1 MKIEIKAF
9 ILIAIITILHNSGN
23 LYAQENPPIEN
34 ITRQMETL
42 EREMSY
48 QKDEISKLKARLD
61 EQTGER
67 IADTFN
73 EAVFVRE
80 NLDQI
85 VDKKIEEYFEKEE
98 NRDKL
103 SSYIK
108 LPLDMGYEHGF
119 YLRTNDNRF
128 SFKFN
133 PLLQFRYTFED
144 FDDREDDS
152 SFKIDRARLVFQGNA
167 YNPNIKYFI
176 QLETRSTGTKDGSK
190 AVEMI
195 DFFSDITYVPNAK
208 IRFGQYRVPFNRQMD
223 TLIWKL
229 QMIDRSVANNEFNL
243 GRQLGLMVYGEL
255 LDHKLEYYG
264 GFWNG
269 NFRNESRNDNNEHL
283 WIIRASYSPFG
294 IYSYDESD
302 LEYSESLKAHI
313 SASIAFDSVDD
324 VTVELD
330 DIVFVTAG
338 GIDIIQ
344 NTVTADEVDRT
355 QVAGEFGFKYRGLSL
370 ISEYYWRK
378 QSGISD
384 VNLIDY
390 GFFVQ
395 AGYFLIPKK
404 LELAGRYSL
413 VEFDDELEKDSLKNA
428 AIGVNYFFNGHQSKL
443 QFNAVR
449 FNEEK
454 GNADNIDYRYIF
466 QYQLAF

>member
-1 MKIEIKAF
+1 MKKQIKG
-9 ILIAIITILHNSGN
+9 IVLISIIAILHNSGN

-34 ITRQMETL
+34 IIQQMETL
-42 EREMSY
+42 KREMAY
-48 QKDEISKLKARLD
+48 QKDEIRELKARLD
-61 EQTGER
+61 EQIGGK
-67 IADTFN
+67 IANAFN

-80 NLDQI
+80 DLDKI
-85 VDKKIEEYFEKEE
+85 VDKKIEEYFEKED
-98 NRDKL
+98 NREKL
-103 SSYIK
+103 SSYFK
-108 LPLDMGYEHGF
+108 LPLDMGYKKGF
-119 YLRTNDNRF
+119 YFRTHDNRF
-128 SFKFN
+128 SFKIN
-133 PLLQFRYTFED
+133 PMLRFRYTFDD
-144 FDDREDDS
+144 FDDKEDNS
-152 SFKIDRARLVFQGNA
+152 SFKIDRGRLIFRGNA

-190 AVEMI
+190 AVELI

-208 IRFGQYRVPFNRQMD
+208 IRFGQWRVPFNRQMN
-223 TLIWKL
+223 TAIWKL
-229 QMIDRSVANNEFNL
+229 QMIDRPVANNEFNL
-243 GRQLGLMVYGEL
+243 GRQLGVMVHGEL

-283 WIIRASYSPFG
+283 WIFRASYNPFG

-330 DIVFVTAG
+330 DTVSVTVD
-338 GIDIIQ
+338 GIDITQVTI
-344 NTVTADEVDRT
+344 TADEIDRT
-355 QVAGEFGFKYRGLSL
+355 QVAGEFGFKYRGLSF

-404 LELAGRYSL
+404 LEVAGRYSL
-413 VEFDDELEKDSLKNA
+413 VEFDDELKKDSLKNA
-428 AIGVNYFFNGHQSKL
+428 AIGVNYFFNGHGSKL

-454 GNADNIDYRYIF
+454 GNANSINYKYIF

>member
-1 MKIEIKAF
+1 MKKQVIIF
-9 ILIAIITILHNSGN
+9 VLITIIVILHKSGN
-23 LYAQENPPIEN
+23 LYAQEHLPIDD
-34 ITRQMETL
+34 IVQQMKAMEKKMAYQNDDI
-42 EREMSY
+42 RE
-48 QKDEISKLKARLD
+48 LKARLD
-61 EQTGER
+61 EQVGGK
-67 IADTFN
+67 IADAFN
-73 EAVFVRE
+73 EAVFLRE
-80 NLDQI
+80 DLDQI

-98 NRDKL
+98 NREKL
-103 SSYIK
+103 ASYIK
-108 LPLDMGYEHGF
+108 LPLDIGYEHGF
-119 YLRTNDNRF
+119 YLRTHDNRF
-128 SFKFN
+128 SFKIN
-133 PLLQFRYTFED
+133 PMFQFRYTFED
-144 FDDREDDS
+144 FDDKDDDS

-176 QLETRSTGTKDGSK
+176 QLETRSTGSVDGSK
-190 AVEMI
+190 SVEMI

-208 IRFGQYRVPFNRQMD
+208 IRFGQYRVPFNRQME

-243 GRQLGLMVYGEL
+243 GRQLGVMVYGEL

-283 WIIRASYSPFG
+283 WIFRASYSPFG

-355 QVAGEFGFKYRGLSL
+355 QVAVEFGFKYRGLSL

-413 VEFDDELEKDSLKNA
+413 VEFDDELKKDSLKNV
-428 AIGVNYFFNGHQSKL
+428 AIGVNYFFNGHGSKL

-449 FNEEK
+449 FNEEN
-454 GNADNIDYRYIF
+454 GNSDNIDYKYIF
-466 QYQLAF
+466 QYQVAF